1 MIPFK
6 EALEKKI
13 LVCDG
18 AMGTYLYRKG
28 IYINHSFDQLNLTK
42 PELVRE
48 VHREYISAGADII
61 ETNSFGANRHRLAKY
76 GLDDSVKE
84 INLAAARNAAYEAR
98 GGVYIAGSVGPLG
111 VELAPLGKL
120 GPGEAIS
127 AFEEQ
132 ISALIEGGADLIIFE
147 TFLNSAELGLAV
159 RAARNISKDI
169 PIIAQMSFNDDSAT
183 VLGEPVEK
191 VVRFMDG
198 LSVDVIGMNCSVGP
212 APMLEVISK
221 MASISEKPISA
232 MPNAGQPRL
241 VEGRLIYM
249 TTPEYLA
256 TYAKRFIRSG
266 VKIIGGCCGTTPE
279 HIKQL
284 TETAKALSPSRVS
297 VDVQLKKDEEPVQSV
312 PTADKSAF
320 AKKLAEGKFV
330 TCVELL
336 PPKGADPSRVLKQ
349 ARKLKEAGVDASN
362 IPDGP
367 RAIARMS
374 PMSLALLFKNE
385 AGIDPV
391 LHYTCRDR
399 NILGMQSDILG
410 AHAIGLRDIL
420 VVTGD
425 PPKLGN
431 YPDATAVYDVDA
443 IGLVKIINNLNHGLD
458 VSGSRFGAPTAIH
471 IGVGANPV
479 AINFD
484 EEVSRLRQKVESG
497 AEYILTQ
504 PVFDPDKF
512 LHFMEAIEDIK
523 TPILIGILPL
533 ASLKMAD
540 FLHNEV
546 PGMSVPGP
554 VRARLEKA
562 GDGAAKAGIEIA
574 IEALE
579 LTRKYVQGVYVMSPA
594 GGIKSSLSVLSG
606 HLSYTNT

>member
-6 EALEKKI
+6 EALGKKI

-61 ETNSFGANRHRLAKY
+61 ETNSFGANRYRLAKF

-84 INLAAARNAAYEAR
+84 INIAAARNAAYEAR
-98 GGVYIAGSVGPLG
+98 GGIYVAGSVGPLG
-111 VELAPLGKL
+111 VEIAPLGKL
-120 GPGEAIS
+120 EPGEAIS

-132 ISALIEGGADLIIFE
+132 IAALIEGGADLIIFE
-147 TFLNSAELGLAV
+147 TFLSSVELELAV
-159 RAARNISKDI
+159 RAARNISADI
-169 PIIAQMSFNDDSAT
+169 PIIAQMSFNDDSTT
-183 VLGEPVEK
+183 VLGESVEK
-191 VVRFMDG
+191 VVRLLDS
-198 LSVDVIGMNCSVGP
+198 LPLDVIGVNCSVGP
-212 APMLEVISK
+212 APMLDVVAK
-221 MASISEKPISA
+221 MAAISEKPISA

-249 TTPEYLA
+249 TTPEYLT

-284 TETAKALSPSRVS
+284 TQTARALSPSRVT
-297 VDVQLKKDEEPVQSV
+297 VEVQIKDDEEPVQVV
-312 PTADKSAF
+312 PTAEKSAF
-320 AKKLAEGKFV
+320 AKKLAQGKFV

-336 PPKGADPSRVLKQ
+336 PPKGADPARVLKQ
-349 ARKLKEAGVDASN
+349 ARKLKKAGVDASN

-367 RAIARMS
+367 RAVARMS
-374 PMSLALLFKNE
+374 PMSLALLFKDE
-385 AGIDPV
+385 VGMDPV

-410 AHAIGLRDIL
+410 AHAIGLRNIL

-443 IGLVKIINNLNHGLD
+443 IGLVKIVNNLNHGLD
-458 VSGSRFGAPTAIH
+458 VSGSRFGVPTAIH

-484 EEVSRLRQKVESG
+484 EEVGRLRQKVENG

-504 PVFDPDKF
+504 PVFDTEKF
-512 LHFMEAIEDIK
+512 FHFMEVIEDIK
-523 TPILIGILPL
+523 VPILIGILPL

-546 PGMSVPGP
+546 PGMSVPGE

-562 GDGAAKAGIEIA
+562 GDGAAKEGIEMA
-574 IEALE
+574 VEALE

-594 GGIKSSLSVLSG
+594 GGVKSSLTVLDG
-606 HLSYTNT
+606 YLSPAKT

>member
-6 EALEKKI
+6 EALESGI

-18 AMGTYLYRKG
+18 AMGTYLYTKG
-28 IYINHSFDQLNLTK
+28 VYINHSFDQLNLSN

-48 VHREYISAGADII
+48 VHREYIAAGADII
-61 ETNSFGANRHRLAKY
+61 ETNSYGANRFRLAKF
-76 GLDDSVKE
+76 GLDNEVKK
-84 INLAAARNAAYEAR
+84 INIAAAQNGVYEAR
-98 GGVYIAGSVGPLG
+98 GGIYVAGSVGPLG
-111 VELAPLGKL
+111 VGIAPLGMVQQ
-120 GPGEAIS
+120 ETAVS

-132 ISALIEGGADLIIFE
+132 IEALMEGGVDLIIFE
-147 TFLNSAELGLAV
+147 TFLNSTELELAV
-159 RAARNISKDI
+159 RAARNVSGDV
-169 PIIAQMSFNDDSAT
+169 PIVAQMSFGKDSIT
-183 VLGEPVEK
+183 ELGESAEK
-191 VVRFMDG
+191 VAAFLDS
-198 LSVDVIGMNCSVGP
+198 LPVDVIGANCSVGP
-212 APMLEVISK
+212 APMLEAVTK

-232 MPNAGQPRL
+232 MPNAGEPRL

-249 TTPEYLA
+249 TTPEYLT

-266 VKIIGGCCGTTPE
+266 VKIVGGCCGTTPK

-284 TETAKALSPSRVS
+284 RQTVKALSPRRPS
-297 VDVQLKKDEEPVQSV
+297 VTVKQTAPEKKAVEPV
-312 PTADKSAF
+312 PTAEKSAF
-320 AKKLAEGKFV
+320 AKKLADGKFV

-336 PPKGADPSRVLKQ
+336 PPKGADPAKVLKN

-367 RAIARMS
+367 RAMARMS

-385 AGIDPV
+385 VGIDPI

-420 VVTGD
+420 AVTGD

-443 IGLVKIINNLNHGLD
+443 IGLVKIIDNLNHGLD
-458 VSGSRFGAPTAIH
+458 VAGNRSGAPTAIH
-471 IGVGANPV
+471 IGVGVNPV

-484 EEVSRLRQKVESG
+484 EEVKRLRQKVENG

-504 PVFDPDKF
+504 PVFDPEKF
-512 LHFMEAIEDIK
+512 LRFMEAIEDIK
-523 TPILIGILPL
+523 TPILIGILPI
-533 ASLKMAD
+533 ASLRMAD

-546 PGMSVPGP
+546 PGMTVPKE
-554 VRARLEKA
+554 VRKRLEKA
-562 GDGAAKAGIEIA
+562 GDDAAKEGIVIA
-574 IEALE
+574 AEALE
-579 LTRKYVQGVYVMSPA
+579 TTHKYVRGVYVMSPA
-594 GGIKSSLSVLSG
+594 GGVKSALAVLEG
-606 HLSYTNT
+606 FL